1 MIREDI
7 RISLPS
13 KGRLAQDAEAFLA
26 ACGLTI
32 DKPNPRQYAASF
44 RELPGVTVLFQRP
57 TDIVV
62 SVREGSVDFGITG
75 LDVTAEY
82 GGDADAILVLHEALG
97 FGGCRLSVAVPEAWR
112 DVHTVG
118 DLALYARGMP
128 HPLRVATKFKHLTRA
143 FFEGAPRRD
152 LLHAG
157 RGRGHAGDRAGHRL
171 RRLHR
176 RSRLLRA
183 DAARQSHAPAED
195 GVILRSQAALI
206 ANRARLAARPDVLD
220 AARLLLEYT
229 EAHLRAQE
237 HVLVTA
243 NMRGESPEAIA
254 ERMFAQAVL
263 GGLQGPTIAQVMA
276 PGGAADG
283 WYAVQ
288 IVVRRADLSA
298 AIAELRAIG
307 GSGVVVTPVTYI
319 FEEEPER
326 LSAML
331 AAVQSADEA
340 EESRYSQQHLKK
352 ERQPMQY
359 MPGHKPKS
367 ALHLRAFHKWM
378 RMRLEIYHSQ
388 FIILNSQFTHEDKG
402 ARRRKCL
409 KFTRQS
415 KKRRRFYSA
424 ARC

>member
-1 MIREDI
+1 MTREDI

-97 FGGCRLSVAVPEAWR
+97 FGGCRLSVAVPEDWPT
-112 DVHTVG
+112 VHTVG

-143 FFEGAPRRD
+143 FFEEH
-152 LLHAG
+152 L
-157 RGRGHAGDRAGHRL
+157 
-171 RRLHR
+171 
-176 RSRLLRA
+176 
-183 DAARQSHAPAED
+183 DATSYTLVEAEGTLEIAPAIGYADCIVDLVSSGQTLRDNRMRPLRD

-283 WYAVQ
+283 WYAIQ

-331 AAVQSADEA
+331 AAVKSADEA
-340 EESRYSQQHLKK
+340 DESR
-352 ERQPMQY
+352 
-359 MPGHKPKS
+359 
-367 ALHLRAFHKWM
+367 
-378 RMRLEIYHSQ
+378 
-388 FIILNSQFTHEDKG
+388 
-402 ARRRKCL
+402 
-409 KFTRQS
+409 
-415 KKRRRFYSA
+415 
-424 ARC
+424 